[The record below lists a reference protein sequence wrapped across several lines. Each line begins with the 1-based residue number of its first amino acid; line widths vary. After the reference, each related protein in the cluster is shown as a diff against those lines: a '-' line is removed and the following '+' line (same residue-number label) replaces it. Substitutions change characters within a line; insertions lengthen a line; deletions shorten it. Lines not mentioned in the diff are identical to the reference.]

1 MTRDQKIVAVGA
13 ASGILSMLA
22 ALFLLTPLMPA
33 LSSLTGA
40 GERLAFAAKWIAVA
54 AAPLFFAVAAVGNA
68 RFGSEAIDPTL
79 GKESRT
85 MIIDGRVADNS
96 VQQFLLF
103 AAAALAVAAAAR
115 GDELGIVAA
124 AAIVFVF
131 ARAAFWIGYRRNPLF
146 RAPGMAATSYLNVVL
161 FGVAIWMSWRG

>member
-33 LSSLTGA
+33 LSPLTGA

-103 AAAALAVAAAAR
+103 VAAALAVAATAR

-131 ARAAFWIGYRRNPLF
+131 ARAVFWIGYRRNPLF
-146 RAPGMAATSYLNVVL
+146 RAPGMAATSYLNLVL